1 MTYSTNNKITS
12 DNVGNI
18 PADVQEIIIRNIS
31 DSDIITTLLPTN
43 INSIDLCQSDLP
55 SFSVEP
61 SYIGNIKKIKISY
74 CKNLRSFEHPLPP
87 SLKIV
92 EFYGCNSVNLA
103 NLERIESLTIGH
115 SNEVREITNI
125 PPSLKSLNVHYCDS
139 LTAFPNPLP
148 SSLKKLSIYGC
159 NSLTDIPQIP
169 DGLEL
174 VFISFSNCSS
184 IPNNDETIEKLL
196 DLERRYR
203 DKPNFRLV
211 WPKHINRES
220 DNNKISRNIQEAYRV
235 YHANNPDFRDRDPAP
250 NSQFPTY
257 HLIHR
262 FITEDIEQRG
272 NPLPILIFEEAL
284 KLSEILK
291 SNPHFLEFTDASA
304 KNFLFACVN
313 QPVAGFSEVV
323 SLVHIASQPDIQ
335 SKLEKSKIIIAKAI
349 ISEETRNI
357 TTAEGRGA
365 VIEVEIA
372 NGFLREVHDKLLL
385 EGIIREPWQGV
396 PRRLMYETF
405 ARPYL
410 NNRDY
415 IEDISRKT
423 SEALSLSSEHVA
435 EKYFDDTHVLG
446 FQFKDFW
453 SKIVVSKEKRDE
465 LMQPY
470 IVATEQ
476 CLETGATAEELTAI
490 KLNCQ
495 EKIFDEAKKITFE
508 AIRSRAGSPT
518 SAVSRPVGDTR
529 AGCVSGCNIS

>member
-1 MTYSTNNKITS
+1 MEIVHINLYEST
-12 DNVGNI
+12 
-18 PADVQEIIIRNIS
+18 
-31 DSDIITTLLPTN
+31 
-43 INSIDLCQSDLP
+43 
-55 SFSVEP
+55 
-61 SYIGNIKKIKISY
+61 
-74 CKNLRSFEHPLPP
+74 
-87 SLKIV
+87 
-92 EFYGCNSVNLA
+92 
-103 NLERIESLTIGH
+103 
-115 SNEVREITNI
+115 
-125 PPSLKSLNVHYCDS
+125 
-139 LTAFPNPLP
+139 
-148 SSLKKLSIYGC
+148 
-159 NSLTDIPQIP
+159 
-169 DGLEL
+169 
-174 VFISFSNCSS
+174 S
-184 IPNNDETIEKLL
+184 IPNNSQTINKLL
-196 DLERRYR
+196 DIERRYR
-203 DKPNFRLV
+203 DNPNFRLV
-211 WPKHINRES
+211 WPEHINREFEINKIQR
-220 DNNKISRNIQEAYRV
+220 DIEEAKIKISRNIQEAYRV

-291 SNPHFLEFTDASA
+291 SNPHFLEFTDESA
-304 KNFLFACVN
+304 KNFLIACVN

-385 EGIIREPWQGV
+385 EGAIQEPWQGV

-508 AIRSRAGSPT
+508 AIRSRGGSPT
-518 SAVSRPVGDTR
+518 SAVESPRR
-529 AGCVSGCNIS
+529 ESGIKVNCNSCNIS